1 MAEGDRD
8 LASQIFGGDEDV
20 ARPTASRT
28 NSNSNAVAG
37 PSNAVASTEQN
48 QTQKKKMKKKKKD
61 KQDGEVKK
69 EKKKKKKRKER
80 EESYDSQD
88 EAPDD
93 GDLNAEEFI
102 VGESS
107 FPFVLHEPSRLIPQ
121 LSLYLY
127 ADAILHAIYK
137 PFAANRNLGGCA
149 WHYICLWHGYP
160 PSQTS
165 DEDPITHDMFSPGSI
180 YVEEFWKYS
189 RGPFERQFPTIAR
202 SSTARKGKH
211 PSEPLA
217 KMGDSWECPPHLL
230 SESLT

>member
-1 MAEGDRD
+1 MN
-8 LASQIFGGDEDV
+8 LPV
-20 ARPTASRT
+20 
-28 NSNSNAVAG
+28 
-37 PSNAVASTEQN
+37 
-48 QTQKKKMKKKKKD
+48 
-61 KQDGEVKK
+61 
-69 EKKKKKKRKER
+69 
-80 EESYDSQD
+80 
-88 EAPDD
+88 
-93 GDLNAEEFI
+93 
-102 VGESS
+102 S
-107 FPFVLHEPSRLIPQ
+107 FHTSPYTF
-121 LSLYLY
+121 Y

-189 RGPFERQFPTIAR
+189 RGPFERKFPTIAR

-230 SESLT
+230 SEFERHPFVPVRQALSVITSLADLYDLFCCINA